1 MRERLTTI
9 DVVVAATATALR
21 LCFGRAALDLAQST
35 CSCRG
40 TALHPLL
47 LLPHLVIDWK
57 SPVQSIEFGGLR

>member
-40 TALHPLL
+40 TAATPTAT
-47 LLPHLVIDWK
+47 VAA
-57 SPVQSIEFGGLR
+57 SSY